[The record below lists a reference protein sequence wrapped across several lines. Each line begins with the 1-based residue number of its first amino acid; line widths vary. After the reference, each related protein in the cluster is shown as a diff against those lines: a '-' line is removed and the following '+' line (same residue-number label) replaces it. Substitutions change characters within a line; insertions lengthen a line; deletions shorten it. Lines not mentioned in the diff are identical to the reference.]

1 MSSYV
6 PPHLRKNNS
15 TRPIIQ
21 PSAQKKK
28 IQEKQFTLTENE
40 FPSIRS
46 KSEKKNTSLP
56 NMVLENSF
64 VKVAKTIVEIQPIV
78 SVEEQ
83 SYDKTIYKKKHFLKK
98 KANIISFPPR
108 QYSPD
113 GWMENNDFIDWF
125 EYNFPNKV
133 GTF

>member
-21 PSAQKKK
+21 PSTQKKK

-40 FPSIRS
+40 FPSILS
-46 KSEKKNTSLP
+46 KSEKKNISLP

-83 SYDKTIYKKKHFLKK
+83 SYDKSIYKKKHFW
-98 KANIISFPPR
+98 I
-108 QYSPD
+108 
-113 GWMENNDFIDWF
+113 
-125 EYNFPNKV
+125 
-133 GTF
+133 

>member
-6 PPHLRKNNS
+6 PPHLRKNNF

-21 PSAQKKK
+21 PSTHKKK

-40 FPSIRS
+40 FPTIISN
-46 KSEKKNTSLP
+46 SEKKNIPLP
-56 NMVLENSF
+56 NIVLENSF
-64 VKVAKTIVEIQPIV
+64 VKVATTIVEIQPNV
-78 SVEEQ
+78 LVEEQ

-98 KANIISFPPR
+98 KPSVVSFPPR
-108 QYSPD
+108 QYSDD

-125 EYNFPNKV
+125 EYNFPNRV